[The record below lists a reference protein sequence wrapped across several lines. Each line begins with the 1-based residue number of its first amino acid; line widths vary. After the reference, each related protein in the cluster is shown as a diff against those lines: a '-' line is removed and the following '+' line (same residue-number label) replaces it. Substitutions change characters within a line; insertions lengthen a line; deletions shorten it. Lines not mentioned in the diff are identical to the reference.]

1 MNEEKLKL
9 DKEKLG
15 KITEFLKEKVWR
27 NPNVMFSS
35 KELIEEEDIEMLTSI
50 VSSLHNLLYE
60 QVTGERYNYAFH
72 WCNKIGS
79 DTDDDIFDDLLKGE

>member
-60 QVTGERYNYAFH
+60 QVTGERYDYAFH

-79 DTDDDIFDDLLKGE
+79 DTTDDIFDDLLKGE